1 MLENITNLLNGS
13 GYSGGTSKSILGK
26 DDFLKLMLM
35 QLKYQD
41 PMSPMD
47 SSQYSAQLAQF
58 SSLEQLSN
66 MNSLLE
72 MSVNANFQ
80 LTQAVSNT
88 MSAAL
93 IGKEVKLTGN
103 EIVYNGQESTG
114 LGYNLA
120 GEADTVE
127 IKIYNEAG
135 AVIKTIKN
143 LPGGKGDHKLSWD
156 FTDDNGEKVAK
167 GKYTFSVEAKSLNGQ
182 TISSEVYR
190 TGIIDAVRFTE
201 DGTKLVINNVEYFL
215 SDVYEILN
223 TINQGANSNGA
234 DD

>member
-1 MLENITNLLNGS
+1 MLENITNLLNQS
-13 GYSGGTSKSILGK
+13 GYSAGTSKSALGK

-88 MSAAL
+88 MTAAL

-103 EIVYNGQESTG
+103 EITYNGQESTG
-114 LGYNLA
+114 LGYNLS
-120 GEADTVE
+120 GEANSVE
-127 IKIYNEAG
+127 IKIYNETG
-135 AVIKTIKN
+135 TLIRTIKN
-143 LPGGKGDHKLSWD
+143 
-156 FTDDNGEKVAK
+156 
-167 GKYTFSVEAKSLNGQ
+167 
-182 TISSEVYR
+182 
-190 TGIIDAVRFTE
+190 
-201 DGTKLVINNVEYFL
+201 
-215 SDVYEILN
+215 
-223 TINQGANSNGA
+223 
-234 DD
+234 